1 MVPGGGEASSMRVLV
16 TGHRGYIGSVL
27 VSVLQ
32 HARHEVVGL
41 DCDWYGDCD
50 FGRVRDSIPSF
61 EMDVRDV
68 EFTDLLSFDA
78 MIHLAALP
86 EDPSL
91 QFDPSLTEEINFA
104 ATVRLAECCKQASV
118 SRFLFAS
125 TCAVYGS
132 GGGDPLNESGATA
145 PITPYAVAKLRCE
158 QELSRLSGRGFVPVV
173 LRNATVYGVSPRLRL
188 DTVVNE
194 FVGSAVANGRVE
206 MRTEGR
212 AWRPLMHVE
221 DVARAYAMVLAAA
234 DDAVAD
240 QIFNVA
246 ITEENY
252 RVIDVADCV
261 AELVPDCTRSV
272 RTGVRD
278 QRSYCVDGSK
288 LRRAFP
294 QLTWRWTLPQGIRQL
309 RAAMLGAG
317 LTAGEWRSD
326 RYRRL
331 LRLSTLM
338 ERGEL
343 DPSLRRQEPAYRE
356 LQRSR

>member
-1 MVPGGGEASSMRVLV
+1 MRVLV
-16 TGHRGYIGSVL
+16 TGHRGYIGSVM

-32 HARHEVVGL
+32 HARHDVVGL
-41 DCDWYGDCD
+41 DCDWYADCD

-78 MIHLAALP
+78 VIHLAALP
-86 EDPSL
+86 EDTAASL
-91 QFDPSLTEEINFA
+91 DEALNEEINFEGV
-104 ATVRLAECCKQASV
+104 VRLAECCKQADV

-125 TCAVYGS
+125 SCAVYGS
-132 GGGDPLNESGATA
+132 GNGEPQNELSSPK
-145 PITPYAVAKLRCE
+145 PITPYAGAKLRCE
-158 QELSRLSGRGFVPVV
+158 QELLRLSDQHFAPIL

-194 FVGSAVANGRVE
+194 FVGSAVANGRVA
-206 MRTEGR
+206 MQTEGR

-221 DVARAYAMVLAAA
+221 DVARAYAALLLAP
-234 DDAVAD
+234 DEAVAG
-240 QIFNVA
+240 QVFNVA

-252 RVIDVADCV
+252 RVIDVADMV
-261 AELVPDCTRSV
+261 TEMVPDCTRSV
-272 RTGVRD
+272 RAGVPD

-288 LRRAFP
+288 LRRALP
-294 QLTWRWTLPQGIRQL
+294 HLTWRWTLPQGIRQL

-317 LTAGEWRSD
+317 LTAGEWRCD

-331 LRLSTLM
+331 MRLSTMM

-343 DPSLRRQEPAYRE
+343 DRSLRRHEAAVTSQA
-356 LQRSR
+356 

>member
-1 MVPGGGEASSMRVLV
+1 MRVLV

-41 DCDWYGDCD
+41 DCDWYVDCD
-50 FGRVRDSIPSF
+50 FGRMRDSIPSF

-78 MIHLAALP
+78 VIHLAALP
-86 EDPSL
+86 QDSASQLDPTL
-91 QFDPSLTEEINFA
+91 NEEINFEA
-104 ATVRLAECCKQASV
+104 AVRLAECCKQAGV

-125 TCAVYGS
+125 TCAVYGN
-132 GGGDPLNESGATA
+132 GGCEPQDETSTPA
-145 PITPYAVAKLRCE
+145 PITPYALAKLLCE
-158 QELSRLSGRGFVPVV
+158 QELMRLADEYFAPVL

-194 FVGSAVANGRVE
+194 FVGSAVAGGRVA

-221 DVARAYAMVLAAA
+221 DVARAYAAILTAPDEV
-234 DDAVAD
+234 VGG
-240 QIFNVA
+240 QVFNVA
-246 ITEENY
+246 LTEENY
-252 RVIDVADCV
+252 RVIDIADCV
-261 AELVPDCTRSV
+261 TEFVPDCTRSV
-272 RTGVRD
+272 RTGIPD
-278 QRSYCVDGSK
+278 QCSYCVDGSK
-288 LRRAFP
+288 LRRALP
-294 QLTWRWTLPQGIRQL
+294 HLTWRWTLPQGIRQL

-326 RYRRL
+326 RYRRMM
-331 LRLSTLM
+331 RLSTMM

-343 DPSLRRQEPAYRE
+343 DAALRRHEHAH
-356 LQRSR
+356 LVIH

>member
-1 MVPGGGEASSMRVLV
+1 MRVLV

-41 DCDWYGDCD
+41 DCDWYDECD

-78 MIHLAALP
+78 VIHLAALP
-86 EDPSL
+86 EDSATQL
-91 QFDPSLTEEINFA
+91 DGELNEEINFE
-104 ATVRLAECCKQASV
+104 ATVRLAECCRKADV

-125 TCAVYGS
+125 TCAVYS
-132 GGGDPLNESGATA
+132 GGGEPRNETSPTA
-145 PITPYAVAKLRCE
+145 PITPFAVAKLRGE
-158 QELSRLSGRGFVPVV
+158 QELMRLADQHFAPVS
-173 LRNATVYGVSPRLRL
+173 LRTATVYGVSSRLRL

-194 FVGSAVANGRVE
+194 FVGSAIARGRVE
-206 MRTEGR
+206 VCNDGR

-221 DVARAYAMVLAAA
+221 DVARAYAAVLTAA
-234 DDAVAD
+234 DRIVAG
-240 QIFNVA
+240 QVFNVA
-246 ITEENY
+246 LTKENY

-261 AELVPDCTRSV
+261 TELVPDCTRSIG
-272 RTGVRD
+272 RGVSF
-278 QRSYCVDGSK
+278 QESYSVDGSK
-288 LRRAFP
+288 LRRALP
-294 QLTWRWTLPQGIRQL
+294 HLTWRWTLPQGIRQL

-326 RYRRL
+326 RYRRAM
-331 LRLSTLM
+331 RLSTML

-343 DPSLRRQEPAYRE
+343 DPTLRRTADI
-356 LQRSR
+356 SVGIH

>member
-1 MVPGGGEASSMRVLV
+1 MRVLV

-50 FGRVRDSIPSF
+50 FGRMRDSIPSF

-78 MIHLAALP
+78 VIHLAALP
-86 EDPSL
+86 QDSASQLDPSL
-91 QFDPSLTEEINFA
+91 YEEINFEA
-104 ATVRLAECCKQASV
+104 SVRLAECCKQANV

-125 TCAVYGS
+125 TCAVYGNGS
-132 GGGDPLNESGATA
+132 GEPQNETSSTA
-145 PITPYAVAKLRCE
+145 PITPSAVAKLRCE
-158 QELSRLSGRGFVPVV
+158 QELLRLADEHFAPVL

-194 FVGSAVANGRVE
+194 FVGSAVANGRVA

-221 DVARAYAMVLAAA
+221 DVARAYAAILAAA
-234 DDAVAD
+234 DEAVCG
-240 QIFNVA
+240 QVFNVA

-252 RVIDVADCV
+252 RVIDIADCV
-261 AELVPDCTRSV
+261 TEFVPDCTRSI
-272 RTGVRD
+272 RTGIPD

-288 LRRAFP
+288 LRRALP
-294 QLTWRWTLPQGIRQL
+294 HLTWRWTLPQGIRQL

-317 LTAGEWRSD
+317 LTTGEWRSD
-326 RYRRL
+326 RYRRVM
-331 LRLSTLM
+331 RLSTMM

-343 DPSLRRQEPAYRE
+343 DTTLRRHESVHYD

>member
-1 MVPGGGEASSMRVLV
+1 MRVLV

-41 DCDWYGDCD
+41 DCDWYGECD
-50 FGRVRDSIPSF
+50 FGRMRDSIPSF

-78 MIHLAALP
+78 VIHLAALP
-86 EDPSL
+86 QDSGA
-91 QFDPSLTEEINFA
+91 QFDPALNEEINFEA
-104 ATVRLAECCKQASV
+104 AVRLAECCKQANV

-125 TCAVYGS
+125 TCTVYGNR
-132 GGGDPLNESGATA
+132 GNEPQNETSSPA
-145 PITPYAVAKLRCE
+145 PITEYAVAKLRCE
-158 QELSRLSGRGFVPVV
+158 QELLRLADEHFAPMM
-173 LRNATVYGVSPRLRL
+173 LRNATVYGVSPRLRM

-194 FVGSAVANGRVE
+194 FVGSAVAGGRVSV
-206 MRTEGR
+206 RTEGR

-221 DVARAYAMVLAAA
+221 DVARAYAAILTAA
-234 DDAVAD
+234 DEVVGG
-240 QIFNVA
+240 QVFNVA

-252 RVIDVADCV
+252 RVIDIADCV
-261 AELVPDCTRSV
+261 TEFVPDCMRSI
-272 RTGVRD
+272 RTGVPD
-278 QRSYCVDGSK
+278 QHSYCVDGSK
-288 LRRAFP
+288 LRRALP
-294 QLTWRWTLPQGIRQL
+294 HLTWRWTLPQGIRQL

-326 RYRRL
+326 RYRRVM
-331 LRLSTLM
+331 RLSTMM

-343 DPSLRRQEPAYRE
+343 DAALRRYEPAY
-356 LQRSR
+356 LVAH

>member
-1 MVPGGGEASSMRVLV
+1 MRVLV

-27 VSVLQ
+27 VRVLQ

-50 FGRVRDSIPSF
+50 FGRMRDSIPSF

-78 MIHLAALP
+78 VIHLAALP
-86 EDPSL
+86 QDSAS
-91 QFDPSLTEEINFA
+91 QFDPTLNDEINFE

-125 TCAVYGS
+125 TCAVFGNS
-132 GGGDPLNESGATA
+132 GGELQNETSSTA
-145 PITPYAVAKLRCE
+145 PKSPHAVAKLRCE
-158 QELSRLSGRGFVPVV
+158 QGLLRLADEQFAPVL

-188 DTVVNE
+188 DTVGNE
-194 FVGSAVANGRVE
+194 FVGSAVTNGRVA

-221 DVARAYAMVLAAA
+221 DVARAYAAVLAAA
-234 DDAVAD
+234 DEVVGG
-240 QIFNVA
+240 QVFNVA

-252 RVIDVADCV
+252 RVIDIADCV
-261 AELVPDCTRSV
+261 TEFVPDCTRSV
-272 RTGVRD
+272 RTGIPD
-278 QRSYCVDGSK
+278 QSSYFVDGSK
-288 LRRAFP
+288 LRRALP
-294 QLTWRWTLPQGIRQL
+294 HLTWRWTLPQGIRQL

-326 RYRRL
+326 RYRRVM
-331 LRLSTLM
+331 RLSTML

-343 DPSLRRQEPAYRE
+343 DSALRRHELAYLVTR
-356 LQRSR
+356 

>member
-1 MVPGGGEASSMRVLV
+1 MRVLV
-16 TGHRGYIGSVL
+16 TGHRGYIGSVM

-78 MIHLAALP
+78 VIHLAALP
-86 EDPSL
+86 EDSTSP
-91 QFDPSLTEEINFA
+91 FDEALHEEINYE
-104 ATVRLAECCKQASV
+104 ATVRLAECCKQADV

-125 TCAVYGS
+125 TCAVYGR
-132 GGGDPLNESGATA
+132 GGGEPRNETSSTA
-145 PITPYAVAKLRCE
+145 PITPFAAAKMRCE
-158 QELSRLSGRGFVPVV
+158 QELLRLADEHFAPVL

-194 FVGSAVANGRVE
+194 FVGSAIARGRVE
-206 MRTEGR
+206 TGADGR

-221 DVARAYAMVLAAA
+221 DLARAYAAILMAA
-234 DDAVAD
+234 DNVVSG
-240 QIFNVA
+240 QVFNVA
-246 ITEENY
+246 LSAENY
-252 RVIDVADCV
+252 RIMDIADCV

-272 RTGVRD
+272 GSAAPD
-278 QRSYCVDGSK
+278 PQSYRIDGSR
-288 LRRAFP
+288 LQRALP
-294 QLTWRWTLPQGIRQL
+294 HLSWRWTLPQGIRQL
-309 RAAMLGAG
+309 RTAMLGAG

-326 RYRRL
+326 RYRRV
-331 LRLSTLM
+331 LRLCTML
-338 ERGEL
+338 ERDEL
-343 DPSLRRQEPAYRE
+343 DLSLRRHADIAVGVH
-356 LQRSR
+356 